1 VLIRRQLEY
10 RGVELVV
17 ILQPDGSLACIPT
30 WMTHEAAAQC
40 TLSAKPRFSVDIL
53 RSLRAEI
60 DVLLRFL
67 PSESKTEEAD
77 NDPSI
82 QKPYMSGGLSRHYP
96 HFSSALSPSFCSIL
110 SAHLFVPTL
119 MPVEHGAQDRSRTA
133 RWRRPKGLSL
143 NDRAPCYD

>member
-1 VLIRRQLEY
+1 LRERVAARFRLGEEKDRVEGRAVERRCIVG
-10 RGVELVV
+10 RG
-17 ILQPDGSLACIPT
+17 DARDARAFASD
-30 WMTHEAAAQC
+30 AQA
-40 TLSAKPRFSVDIL
+40 LRVD
-53 RSLRAEI
+53 RG
-60 DVLLRFL
+60 DVL
-67 PSESKTEEAD
+67 A
-77 NDPSI
+77 
-82 QKPYMSGGLSRHYP
+82 YMSGGLSRHYP